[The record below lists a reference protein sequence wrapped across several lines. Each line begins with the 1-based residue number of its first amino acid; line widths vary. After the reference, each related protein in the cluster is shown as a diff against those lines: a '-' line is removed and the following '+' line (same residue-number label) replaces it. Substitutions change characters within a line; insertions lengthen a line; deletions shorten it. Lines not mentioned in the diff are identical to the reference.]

1 MILLFNFHMFVNF
14 PSCLLVTDFFLQSIV
29 VSKDS
34 LCYFN
39 LLKFVRPGFIT
50 YNIWSALG
58 SVLYAVEENV
68 YSAAVGHYVLYMSI
82 WSKVY
87 VQVQSFLTEFLSGWS
102 TCCWRENIEVSSS
115 FFFFLIVFIYLAVWD
130 RSCNTQ
136 DLLCF
141 IIWNLLLRH
150 MDSLVV
156 AHELRYLQHAGPLLW
171 WAALEL
177 MGSEVVACQL
187 SCSAACEI
195 LITLLGIEP
204 LSPAWQG
211 EFLTT
216 RPPGKFYEILCIG
229 LLFPLS
235 DWLIFD
241 ADIFMLQCSM
251 HIR

>member
-1 MILLFNFHMFVNF
+1 
-14 PSCLLVTDFFLQSIV
+14 
-29 VSKDS
+29 
-34 LCYFN
+34 
-39 LLKFVRPGFIT
+39 
-50 YNIWSALG
+50 
-58 SVLYAVEENV
+58 
-68 YSAAVGHYVLYMSI
+68 
-82 WSKVY
+82 
-87 VQVQSFLTEFLSGWS
+87 
-102 TCCWRENIEVSSS
+102 
-115 FFFFLIVFIYLAVWD
+115 
-130 RSCNTQ
+130 
-136 DLLCF
+136 
-141 IIWNLLLRH
+141 

-171 WAALEL
+171 CAALEL